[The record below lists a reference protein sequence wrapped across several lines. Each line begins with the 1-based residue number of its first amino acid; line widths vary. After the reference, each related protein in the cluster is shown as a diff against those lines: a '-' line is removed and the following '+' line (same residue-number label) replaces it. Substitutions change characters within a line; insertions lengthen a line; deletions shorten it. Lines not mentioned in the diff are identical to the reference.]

1 MQPERRKRFRIM
13 TLKNLGFALIALLVL
28 LAAANVISEMRPARH
43 GDYGRLVL
51 RERPKEVTPKYAP
64 MVVHEAEVPDVTP
77 YGGAVSLDVEEA
89 PGMAVVSPAPPLK
102 PARADVASVM
112 RGATTGSRVTI
123 TGGAD
128 GVRVETAA
136 KNAAPKLSGGIFRQ

>member
-1 MQPERRKRFRIM
+1 MPLERRKRFRIM
-13 TLKNLGFALIALLVL
+13 TLKNLGYALIAFLVV
-28 LAAANVISEMRPARH
+28 LAAVNVISEMRPARH

-77 YGGAVSLDVEEA
+77 SGGAVSLNV
-89 PGMAVVSPAPPLK
+89 PGDAAAPPVLLQE
-102 PARADVASVM
+102 PTRATLSSTTAR
-112 RGATTGSRVTI
+112 SRVTI

-128 GVRVETAA
+128 GVRVEMAA
-136 KNAAPKLSGGIFRQ
+136 TNAAPKLTGGIFRQ